1 MIGAPR
7 NGDSSRG
14 LEARGLTKR
23 YASVAVV
30 RAVDVVVR
38 PGDVIGYLG
47 PNGSGKT
54 TTVRMLTGLTEPSEG
69 TVLHDGRNI
78 YGDLVAF
85 RRRLGYVPEEA
96 HLYPFL
102 SGREYLELVGR
113 LRELPVA
120 LLERKINS
128 LLDLFGILSAAD
140 QPISGY
146 SKGMKQ
152 KVLISA
158 ALLHDPE
165 LLILD
170 EPESGLDVTA
180 VLVLRSLIIEL
191 ARRGKSIL
199 YSSHIMESVERVCS
213 RVMVLHR
220 GQVVADDSASRL
232 RMLMSRDSLEA
243 VFAQLVVQDNPDR
256 TASDIA
262 DVAALRA

>member
-1 MIGAPR
+1 MIGASR
-7 NGDSSRG
+7 NGGGRG
-14 LEARGLTKR
+14 LDARGLTKR
-23 YASVAVV
+23 YAAVAVV
-30 RAVDVVVR
+30 RGVDVVVR
-38 PGDVIGYLG
+38 PGEVVGYLG

-54 TTVRMLTGLTEPSEG
+54 TTVRMLTGLTEPSDG
-69 TVLHDGRNI
+69 TVVHDGRNI
-78 YGDLVAF
+78 YSDLVAF

-96 HLYPFL
+96 HVYPFL

-120 LLERKINS
+120 LLEKKIAS
-128 LLDLFGILSAAD
+128 LLELFGILSAAD

-180 VLVLRSLIIEL
+180 VLVLRNLILEL
-191 ARRGKSIL
+191 ARRGKAIL

-220 GQVVADDSASRL
+220 GSVVADDSSGNL
-232 RMLMSRDSLEA
+232 RALMKHDSLEA
-243 VFAQLVVQDNPDR
+243 VFAELVVQENPAR

-262 DVAALRA
+262 DVAAMRA